1 MTAFALRGL
10 LMRKLRTA
18 LTALAIVLGV
28 AMICGT
34 LILTD
39 SIDKAFDGIFNEVYE
54 GTDASITGK
63 TAFDLTSG
71 AGSAAPPFADSLPV
85 MPSCFVPMVCGLI
98 LMKRSWACWWLR
110 AQPVRL
116 VKF

>member
-10 LMRKLRTA
+10 LARKLRTA
-18 LTALAIVLGV
+18 LTAIAIVLGV

-39 SIDKAFDGIFNEVYE
+39 SIDKAFDGIFTRVYE

-63 TAFDLTSG
+63 TPFDLTGGSG
-71 AGSAAPPFADSLPV
+71 ATAPAFSEQLLSKVLGLDSVQGAIGGVGSESTPTV
-85 MPSCFVPMVCGLI
+85 
-98 LMKRSWACWWLR
+98 
-110 AQPVRL
+110 VR
-116 VKF
+116 VG